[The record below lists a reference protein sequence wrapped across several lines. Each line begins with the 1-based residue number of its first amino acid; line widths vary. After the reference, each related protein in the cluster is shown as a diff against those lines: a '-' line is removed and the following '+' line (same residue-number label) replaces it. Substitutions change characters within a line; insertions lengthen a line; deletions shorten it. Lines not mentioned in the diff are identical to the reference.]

1 MVIVR
6 LQKIVKIKIYI
17 EFRLYKAQM
26 MQNQKV
32 NIYVQST
39 HTFTRVFPVTKKSIV
54 THISLKI
61 KKSDNLHHQIM
72 KFHFAP
78 LFTNFESS

>member
-6 LQKIVKIKIYI
+6 LHKTETIKICI
-17 EFRLYKAQM
+17 DFLLYKTQM

-39 HTFTRVFPVTKKSIV
+39 PTVARVFLVTKKSIV
-54 THISLKI
+54 THISSEIKI
-61 KKSDNLHHQIM
+61 LINCI
-72 KFHFAP
+72 
-78 LFTNFESS
+78 NR